1 MRTTMY
7 APRKNQFIE
16 KRILAYIN
24 ISRCKN
30 FLAQLKRIK
39 NKRTKKTFTA
49 AFREFLSSSR
59 PRFFSDCRS
68 HPMRCPND
76 GPASR
81 NCTKHYPGSLPGV
94 LSRVLPR
101 DPSLCIYRRGYLRA
115 PPRLL
120 ITISTTVFYRE
131 NGGRYLENK
140 RQNVSA

>member
-1 MRTTMY
+1 MRNKVS
-7 APRKNQFIE
+7 AKE
-16 KRILAYIN
+16 KSTYREALAISIFFAVKIFWHNLRIDKKKDK
-24 ISRCKN
+24 KN
-30 FLAQLKRIK
+30 FRRSI
-39 NKRTKKTFTA
+39 
-49 AFREFLSSSR
+49 REFLSSSTPFLLR
-59 PRFFSDCRS
+59 LSIS
-68 HPMRCPND
+68 RCTND

-131 NGGRYLENK
+131 NGGRYSENK